1 MSENP
6 LPEPIFSALLDVLI
20 PARSPSL
27 PGAGSLGLAAYVE
40 PRLGEG
46 GSGVTSGLGALD
58 ARANESHGADFSALA
73 EQAQV
78 ELVKQVGAE
87 HPGFVES
94 LLFHLY
100 TGYYEHPRV
109 VEALGL
115 ESRPPFPKG
124 YPLEAGD
131 LGLLDS
137 VRARTGLF
145 REA

>member
-1 MSENP
+1 MSADP

-40 PRLGEG
+40 SRLGVG
-46 GSGVTSGLGALD
+46 VSGVSTGLGALD
-58 ARANESHGADFSALA
+58 ARANESHGTDFPALA

-78 ELVKQVGAE
+78 ELVTQVGAE

-94 LLFHLY
+94 LLFPLY

-124 YPLEAGD
+124 YPLEGGD
-131 LGLLDS
+131 LGLLDP
-137 VRARTGLF
+137 VRGRTGLF
-145 REA
+145 REV